1 MEETKLYSIH
11 MRFLWRHYPFYL
23 EKFHSVT
30 KTGKGIQFVT
40 RSNSHEEGGSAQQTV
55 SVVRLP
61 NSQGECRT
69 ILASDRKYNIL

>member
-23 EKFHSVT
+23 EKSHSVT
-30 KTGKGIQFVT
+30 KTGKGIRFVI
-40 RSNSHEEGGSAQQTV
+40 RSNSHEEGGSAQKTV

-61 NSQGECRT
+61 NSQRECRT